1 MQQDKL
7 ARPRRTAWDRGLR
20 WTALFILGAVV
31 LAGPV
36 YFAAEIDRIASL
48 AVESARTSPLL
59 VAGAIIL
66 ALALDVFL
74 PVPNGVTN
82 TLAGA
87 IFGFALGSVVIWI
100 GLMAAS
106 LFGYTVGVLAA
117 RPLAL
122 KLLGEQELTRAHR
135 FTSGIGPLV
144 LIFSRPVP
152 VFAELTTI
160 ASGMAGMRLGQFL
173 MITGLANLSVATV
186 FAAIGS
192 AALADQS
199 GLLAITGSVILPL
212 IAWLGFH
219 RWHAK
224 QRL

>member
-1 MQQDKL
+1 MHGSSLTQGRGAL
-7 ARPRRTAWDRGLR
+7 SVRRLR
-20 WTALFILGAVV
+20 WMALFMLGAVV
-31 LAGPV
+31 LAGPA
-36 YFAAEIDRIASL
+36 YFATEIEQVTNL

-59 VAGAIIL
+59 VAGVIVL

-87 IFGFALGSVVIWI
+87 IFGFAVGAAVIWI

-106 LFGYTVGVLAA
+106 LLGYTVGVLAA

-122 KLLGEQELTRAHR
+122 KLLGEQELIRAHK
-135 FTSGIGPLV
+135 FGSGMGPLA

-152 VFAELTTI
+152 VFAELATI

-173 MITGLANLSVATV
+173 IITALGNLSVALV

-199 GLLAITGSVILPL
+199 GLLAITGSIALPL
-212 IAWLGFH
+212 IAWLTF
-219 RWHAK
+219 RWWHAR
-224 QRL
+224 QRS

>member
-1 MQQDKL
+1 MSNNRRVASQR
-7 ARPRRTAWDRGLR
+7 AAPRRLQR
-20 WTALFILGAVV
+20 WLALFFVGAVV

-36 YFAAEIDRIASL
+36 YFAAEIERIANL
-48 AVESARTSPLL
+48 AVESARSSPLL

-87 IFGFALGSVVIWI
+87 IFGFAVGSVVIWI

-106 LFGYTVGVLAA
+106 MLGYTVGVLAA

-122 KLLGEQELTRAHR
+122 KLLGEQELIRAHK
-135 FTSGIGPLV
+135 FASGLGPLV

-152 VFAELTTI
+152 VFAELATI

-173 MITGLANLSVATV
+173 IITGLGNLSVALV

-199 GLLAITGSVILPL
+199 GLLAITGCIALPL
-212 IAWLGFH
+212 IAWLTF
-219 RWHAK
+219 RWW
-224 QRL
+224 QSRQSS

>member
-1 MQQDKL
+1 MQHDKL
-7 ARPRRTAWDRGLR
+7 TPAPRPASGRLRRWI
-20 WTALFILGAVV
+20 ALFLLGAVV

-36 YFAAEIDRIASL
+36 YFAAEIEQVTNL
-48 AVESARTSPLL
+48 AVESAQTSPLL

-87 IFGFALGSVVIWI
+87 IFGFAVGSVVIWI

-106 LFGYTVGVLAA
+106 LLGYTVGVLAA

-122 KLLGEQELTRAHR
+122 KLLGEQELIRVHR
-135 FTSGIGPLV
+135 FASGMGPLV

-152 VFAELTTI
+152 VFAELATI
-160 ASGMAGMRLGQFL
+160 ASGMAGMPLGQFL
-173 MITGLANLSVATV
+173 LVTGLGNLSVALV

-199 GLLAITGSVILPL
+199 GLLAITGSIALPL
-212 IAWLGFH
+212 MAWLGF
-219 RWHAK
+219 RWWHTR
-224 QRL
+224 QGS

>member
-1 MQQDKL
+1 MQQDQLKPGRGSAW
-7 ARPRRTAWDRGLR
+7 ARRLR
-20 WTALFILGAVV
+20 WAALFFLGVIV

-36 YFAAEIDRIASL
+36 YFAAEIEQVTNLAIA
-48 AVESARTSPLL
+48 SARTSPQL

-87 IFGFALGSVVIWI
+87 IFGFATGSVVIWI

-106 LFGYTVGVLAA
+106 LLGYIVGVLAA

-122 KLLGEQELTRAHR
+122 KLLGEQELIRAHR
-135 FTSGIGPLV
+135 FASGMGPLV

-152 VFAELTTI
+152 VFAELATI

-173 MITGLANLSVATV
+173 IITGLGNLSVALV

-199 GLLAITGSVILPL
+199 GLLAITGSIALPL
-212 IAWLGFH
+212 IAWLGF
-219 RWHAK
+219 RWWHTR
-224 QRL
+224 QSS

>member
-1 MQQDKL
+1 MHGSSLTQGRGAL
-7 ARPRRTAWDRGLR
+7 SVRRLR
-20 WTALFILGAVV
+20 WMALFMLGAVV
-31 LAGPV
+31 LAGPA
-36 YFAAEIDRIASL
+36 YFATEIEQVTNL

-59 VAGAIIL
+59 VAGVIVL

-87 IFGFALGSVVIWI
+87 IFGFAVGAAVIWI

-106 LFGYTVGVLAA
+106 LLGYTVGVLAA

-122 KLLGEQELTRAHR
+122 KLLGEQELIRAHK
-135 FTSGIGPLV
+135 FASGMGPLA

-152 VFAELTTI
+152 VFAELATI

-173 MITGLANLSVATV
+173 IITALGNLSVALV

-199 GLLAITGSVILPL
+199 GLLAITGSIALPL
-212 IAWLGFH
+212 IAWLTF
-219 RWHAK
+219 RWWHAR
-224 QRL
+224 QRS

>member
-1 MQQDKL
+1 MQHDQPV
-7 ARPRRTAWDRGLR
+7 RSRRTAWDSGLR

-36 YFAAEIDRIASL
+36 YFAADIERIANL
-48 AVESARTSPLL
+48 AVESAQSRPLL

-66 ALALDVFL
+66 ALALDIFL

-87 IFGFALGSVVIWI
+87 IFGFALGSVVIWV
-100 GLMAAS
+100 GLMVAS
-106 LFGYTVGVLAA
+106 LLGYTVGVLAA

-122 KLLGEQELTRAHR
+122 KLLGEQELIRAHR
-135 FTSGIGPLV
+135 FTSGMGPLV

-152 VFAELTTI
+152 VFAELATI
-160 ASGMAGMRLGQFL
+160 ASGMAGMRLGQFVI
-173 MITGLANLSVATV
+173 ITGLANLSVAMV

-199 GLLAITGSVILPL
+199 GLLAITGSVFLPL
-212 IAWLGFH
+212 IAWLGFR

-224 QRL
+224 QNS